1 MSVLDAT
8 LTMKRRLGEVLVD
21 GDFISPS
28 DLDRAL
34 DEQKRTNE
42 RLGEVLMRLGVLSD
56 MELKAV
62 LASQADLTDADEV
75 AGVRQRL
82 GDLLLKSKRI
92 TSRQLDR
99 ALDEQKRTN
108 ERLGEVLVR
117 FNLISPFELE
127 AVLALQEDMSNGAMA
142 ARFMLGEILVATGTI
157 SRKQLETALADQRL
171 TKRQIGEI
179 LVDTGMVKPSL
190 ISEALKI
197 QSKLVAASL
206 VALLAS
212 GTLSGCGL
220 TPVTGSINDGPKQGI
235 VQQFRDSS
243 GILEFRTT
251 QNATKRS
258 ATTIYASGA
267 VVVNDVP
274 FFQQNPNDNT
284 CAQAAMSVVLNY
296 WGKDTSY
303 SKVVNES
310 NRFNLPTSPQT
321 VESYLKHNGLTA
333 QPYRQGKLSFLRSL
347 VDQGR
352 PPMVLLQF
360 GNSEHWVVVVGYNQS
375 QKTIIMH
382 DSIDGAFTE
391 MKESDFVGKWQNK
404 MMSGI
409 PVVGGANYEGLI
421 IDIQG

>member
-1 MSVLDAT
+1 MNAT
-8 LTMKRRLGEVLVD
+8 EPFLQPRRLGEVLVD

-42 RLGEVLMRLGVLSD
+42 RLGEVLKRLGVLSD

-62 LASQADLTDADEV
+62 LASQADLTDADDV
-75 AGVRQRL
+75 VGVRQRL

-92 TSRQLDR
+92 TRRQLDR

-117 FNLISPFELE
+117 FNLISPYELE
-127 AVLALQEDMSNGAMA
+127 AVLALQVDMANGAMA
-142 ARFMLGEILVATGTI
+142 ARFMLGEILVATGSI
-157 SRKQLETALADQRL
+157 SRKQLSHALADQRL
-171 TKRQIGEI
+171 SKRQIGEI
-179 LVDTGMVKPSL
+179 LVDAGMVKPSL

-220 TPVTGSINDGPKQGI
+220 TPITGTIKDYRQGI
-235 VQQFRDSS
+235 VAPYSEGGRSVDY
-243 GILEFRTT
+243 RTT
-251 QNATKRS
+251 QNSSKR
-258 ATTIYASGA
+258 AVTTVYESGA
-267 VVVNDVP
+267 VVINDVP
-274 FFQQNPNDNT
+274 YFEQDPTDNT

-296 WGKDTSY
+296 WGKTIPY
-303 SKVVNES
+303 SSVVHES

-321 VESYLKHNGLTA
+321 IESYLKHKGLKV
-333 QPYRQGKLSFLRSL
+333 QPYRKGKLSFLRSL
-347 VDQGR
+347 IDQGR
-352 PPMVLLQF
+352 PPLVLLQF
-360 GNSEHWVVVVGYNQS
+360 GNYEHWVAVIGYNPA

-382 DSIDGAFTE
+382 DSIDGAFSE
-391 MKESDFVGKWQNK
+391 MSEAKFVERWQNK
-404 MMSGI
+404 MMSGM
-409 PVVGGANYEGLI
+409 PVVGGANYEGII

>member
-220 TPVTGSINDGPKQGI
+220 TPITGSINDGPRQGL
-235 VQQFRDSS
+235 VQQYPS
-243 GILEFRTT
+243 GGQIVDYRTT

-258 ATTIYASGA
+258 ATTVYASGA

-274 FFQQNPNDNT
+274 FFKQDARDNT

>member
-1 MSVLDAT
+1 
-8 LTMKRRLGEVLVD
+8 
-21 GDFISPS
+21 
-28 DLDRAL
+28 
-34 DEQKRTNE
+34 
-42 RLGEVLMRLGVLSD
+42 

>member
-1 MSVLDAT
+1 MSVLET
-8 LTMKRRLGEVLVD
+8 IQPTKRLLGEVLVD
-21 GDFISPS
+21 GDFISTS

-42 RLGEVLMRLGVLSD
+42 RLGEVLKRLGVLSD

-62 LASQADLTDADEV
+62 LASQADLTEAADV

-92 TSRQLDR
+92 TSRQLSR

-117 FNLISPFELE
+117 FNLISSFELE
-127 AVLALQEDMSNGAMA
+127 AVLTLQEDMSSGAMA

-157 SRKQLETALADQRL
+157 SRRQLEHALSDQRL

-179 LVDTGMVKPSL
+179 LVDAGMVKPSL
-190 ISEALKI
+190 VSEALKI

-206 VALLAS
+206 VAMLAA

-220 TPVTGSINDGPKQGI
+220 TPITGSISDYKQG
-235 VQQFRDSS
+235 VVSTFRDNS
-243 GILEFRTT
+243 GIVEHRTT
-251 QNATKRS
+251 QNAAKRS
-258 ATTIYASGA
+258 ATTVYASGA

-274 FFQQNPNDNT
+274 FFLQDQDNT
-284 CAQAAMSVVLNY
+284 CAQAAMSVILNY
-296 WGKDTSY
+296 WGKSTQY
-303 SKVVNES
+303 SKVVHES

-321 VESYLKHNGLTA
+321 VESYLKHNGMKV
-333 QPYRQGKLSFLRSL
+333 QPYRQGKLPFLRSL

-352 PPMVLLQF
+352 PPMVMLQF
-360 GNSEHWVVVVGYNQS
+360 DNSEHWVVVVGYNQD
-375 QKTIIMH
+375 QKSILMH
-382 DSIDGAFTE
+382 DSIDGAFSEMSETE
-391 MKESDFVGKWQNK
+391 FLGKWQNR
-404 MMSGI
+404 MMTGL

-421 IDIQG
+421 LDVQGQ

>member
-1 MSVLDAT
+1 MSVVETT
-8 LTMKRRLGEVLVD
+8 LMTKRLLGEVLVD
-21 GDFISPS
+21 GEFISPS

-42 RLGEVLMRLGVLSD
+42 RLGEVLKRLGVLSD

-62 LASQADLTDADEV
+62 LASQAELTDADEV

-92 TSRQLDR
+92 TSRQLNR

-117 FNLISPFELE
+117 FNLISPYELE
-127 AVLALQEDMSNGAMA
+127 AVLALQEDMSSGAMA

-157 SRKQLETALADQRL
+157 SRKQLEHALADQRL

-179 LVDTGMVKPSL
+179 LVDAGMVKPSL

-206 VALLAS
+206 VAMLAT
-212 GTLSGCGL
+212 GALSGCGL
-220 TPVTGSINDGPKQGI
+220 TPITGSINDGPRQGI
-235 VQQFRDSS
+235 VSQYRDGS
-243 GILEFRTT
+243 GILEYRTT

-258 ATTIYASGA
+258 ATTVYASGA

-274 FFQQNPNDNT
+274 FFDQNAQDNT

-296 WGKDTSY
+296 WGKETTY
-303 SKVVNES
+303 SKVVHES

-321 VESYLKHNGLTA
+321 VETYLKHNGLKV

-375 QKTIIMH
+375 QKSIIMH
-382 DSIDGAFTE
+382 DSIDGAFSE
-391 MKESDFVGKWQNK
+391 MSESEFVGKWQNK
-404 MMSGI
+404 MMTGI